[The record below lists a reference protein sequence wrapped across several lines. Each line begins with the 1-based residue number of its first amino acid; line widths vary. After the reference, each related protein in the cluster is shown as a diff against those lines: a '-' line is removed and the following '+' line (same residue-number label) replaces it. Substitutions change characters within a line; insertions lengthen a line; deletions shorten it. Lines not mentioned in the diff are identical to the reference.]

1 MGKLVFLGEVNLTK
15 SIINNERPVL
25 IGRPLFEK
33 EATVAKLMGLRLLGL
48 RNPNN
53 IAVACIYL
61 LNDGSEEIFIVKATQ
76 QHIQRA
82 LPGFVF
88 GCQICSTAIT

>member
-1 MGKLVFLGEVNLTK
+1 M
-15 SIINNERPVL
+15 
-25 IGRPLFEK
+25 
-33 EATVAKLMGLRLLGL
+33 LGL

-61 LNDGSEEIFIVKATQ
+61 LNDGSEVIFIVKATQ

-88 GCQICSTAIT
+88 GEAFNGLEFYNYFFLYEVVLV

>member
-1 MGKLVFLGEVNLTK
+1 MRNKSDINLFCF
-15 SIINNERPVL
+15 
-25 IGRPLFEK
+25 IGGLSLSDGRCLAK

-61 LNDGSEEIFIVKATQ
+61 LNDGSEVIFIVKATQ

-88 GCQICSTAIT
+88 GCQICSTVIT